1 MYALLSQ
8 TLLKL
13 SWLEVQVFHKLLML
27 LLLFKHFHNK
37 LAKKIFFLARVLR
50 RESYVGN
57 SMQLFVW
64 IKNTE

>member
-1 MYALLSQ
+1 MHALLSQ

-13 SWLEVQVFHKLLML
+13 SWLEVEVFHKLLML

-37 LAKKIFFLARVLR
+37 LARKTFFLAGVLR
-50 RESYVGN
+50 WESSVGK

-64 IKNTE
+64 VENTE